1 MVHEIK
7 SLIEIYDGKKIDR
20 AKQETEEEKWDFD
33 EKFDVFQKHEGDKD
47 DGDDAK
53 YNQRGREVEGRK
65 KINQDDHC
73 PESECGG
80 NE

>member
-33 EKFDVFQKHEGDKD
+33 EKFDVFQKHEG
-47 DGDDAK
+47 G
-53 YNQRGREVEGRK
+53 
-65 KINQDDHC
+65 
-73 PESECGG
+73 
-80 NE
+80 